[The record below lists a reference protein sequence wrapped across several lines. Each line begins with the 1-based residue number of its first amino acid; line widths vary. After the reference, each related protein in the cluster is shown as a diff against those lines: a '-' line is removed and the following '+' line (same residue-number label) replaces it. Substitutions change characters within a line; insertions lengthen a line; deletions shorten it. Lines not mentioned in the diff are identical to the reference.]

1 MPKFIPDTSQ
11 SQPRIAL
18 LGLGAM
24 GRRMAQRL
32 LSAGFPLATWS
43 RSGLPADCD
52 SLAST
57 FRADARQAV
66 AEADIVLSMVRDDAA
81 SRELWLDSEHGA
93 LESIRKDT
101 LVLECSTVTPDWALE
116 LGAAVEGAGGA
127 FLDAPVLGSRPQAEA
142 GQLIFLVGGEGTSL
156 SRAEPIF
163 EVCGSAHYP
172 LGQPG
177 AGARLKLVANALFA
191 IQVATL
197 AELLPTLAP
206 PHSTASDR
214 APLLSPPI
222 QAALE
227 RLPVLSPAAL
237 GALRGMLAAA
247 FDPMF
252 PIDLVA
258 KDLGYAS
265 SQAGDAPLTA
275 QAHEVFRAASDAG
288 LGGLNLTA
296 IAKRYG

>member
-1 MPKFIPDTSQ
+1 MN
-11 SQPRIAL
+11 QPRIAL

-32 LSAGFPLATWS
+32 LSAGFPLTTWS
-43 RSGLPADCD
+43 RSGLPAECE

-57 FRADARQAV
+57 FRAEVGQAV
-66 AEADIVLSMVRDDAA
+66 ANADIVLSMVRDDDA
-81 SRELWLDSEHGA
+81 SRELWLDPERGA
-93 LESIRKDT
+93 LKSIRKDT
-101 LVLECSTVTPDWALE
+101 LVLECSTVTPEWARKLCS
-116 LGAAVEGAGGA
+116 AVEGAGGA

-142 GQLIFLVGGEGTSL
+142 GQLIFLVGGEGTRL

-163 EVCGSAHYP
+163 SVCGSAHYP

-177 AGARLKLVANALFA
+177 AGARLKLFANALFA

-197 AELLPTLAP
+197 AELLPILAP
-206 PHSTASDR
+206 PHSATSDR
-214 APLLSPPI
+214 AALLSPPI
-222 QAALE
+222 LAALE

-252 PIDLVA
+252 PIDLVT
-258 KDLGYAS
+258 KDLGYAASQS
-265 SQAGDAPLTA
+265 SGAPLTERA
-275 QAHEVFRAASDAG
+275 QEVFRAASEAG
-288 LGGLNLTA
+288 LGNLNLTA
-296 IAKRYG
+296 LAKRYG